1 MGQYPART
9 LESFFNK
16 TEMSLTKIESDTV
29 QIENSAA
36 NIFNYLCNFNNFKQ
50 LMPEQVSN
58 WQSSEEECTFT
69 INGMATIG
77 MKIVEKTPTTSIRI
91 QSNGK
96 VPFDFTLFVLL
107 TETGPSSCTG
117 RLLFES
123 ELNPMLKMMVQKP
136 LSNFFNLL
144 AQKMK
149 DIK

>member
-1 MGQYPART
+1 
-9 LESFFNK
+9 
-16 TEMSLTKIESDTV
+16 MSVTKIESDIV
-29 QIENSAA
+29 QIENSTA
-36 NIFNYLCNFNNFKQ
+36 NIFNYLSNFNNFKQ

-58 WQSSEEECTFT
+58 WQSTADECTFT

-77 MKIVEKTPTTSIRI
+77 MKIVEKTPTSSIRI

-96 VPFDFTLFVLL
+96 VPFEFTLLVLL
-107 TETGPSSCTG
+107 TEKGPASCNG
-117 RLLFES
+117 QLLFES

-136 LSNFFNLL
+136 LTNFFNIL